1 MIRAY
6 RVFSRLPLPVPH
18 FELSTVNSEE
28 RRRQIASLT
37 AVHGRIT
44 VIDLA
49 ERFDVTP
56 ETIRRDLT
64 VLDEEGALHR
74 VHGGAVP
81 TNTFQTRE
89 TAIEERRGAA
99 PEAKVRIGTA
109 AAGLLPDSG
118 TVFLDAG
125 TTTAML
131 AHAIAEAPEKARNLT
146 FITNCLPIAVRLGS
160 AGITDVELLGG
171 QIRAI
176 TQAVVGDITLRAI
189 GINHADIAFIGT
201 NALSLNHG
209 LSTADAREAAVK
221 RAMIVNADRVVT
233 MCDSSKFGRDYLVS
247 FAPVSE
253 IDVVVTDSG
262 IPAQYLEALER
273 EEIEVIR
280 A

>member
-1 MIRAY
+1 MIVAY
-6 RVFSRLPLPVPH
+6 LPTHPPAC
-18 FELSTVNSEE
+18 ETSTVNSEE

-37 AVHGRIT
+37 AVHGRVT
-44 VIDLA
+44 VVELADL
-49 ERFDVTP
+49 FDVTP

-99 PEAKVRIGTA
+99 PEAKVRIGRA
-109 AAGLLPDSG
+109 AATLLPETG

-131 AHAIAEAPEKARNLT
+131 AHSIAEDPTKGRNLT
-146 FITNCLPIAVRLGS
+146 FITNCLPIAVRLGA
-160 AGITDVELLGG
+160 AGISDVQLLGG
-171 QIRAI
+171 HIRAI

-201 NALSLNHG
+201 NALSLDHG

-221 RAMIVNADRVVT
+221 RAMIANADRVVT
-233 MCDSSKFGRDYLVS
+233 MCDSTKFGRDYLVS

-253 IDVVVTDSG
+253 VDAVVTDTG
-262 IPAQYLEALER
+262 IPSQYLEALER
-273 EEIEVIR
+273 EEIDVLR